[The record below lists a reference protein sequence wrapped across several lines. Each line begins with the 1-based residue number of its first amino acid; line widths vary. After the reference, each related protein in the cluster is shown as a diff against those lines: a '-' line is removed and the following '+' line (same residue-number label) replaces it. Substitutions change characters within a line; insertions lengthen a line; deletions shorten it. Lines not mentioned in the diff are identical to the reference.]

1 MYQAAA
7 ALDPRVKLTFTD
19 TDNPVTGKVF
29 IFAST
34 SVKQSIY
41 PLIPID
47 PAQHSVRI
55 PQQEPM
61 ELPPTKK
68 AQLLDF
74 SSFSKDCV
82 AKTMSVDTE
91 LQTLIFLINHG
102 LMSIPLLF
110 GLNERKQNC
119 LSLLYNCSPLPAVLR
134 LLKSCFQSRFC
145 PEPEKKSH

>member
-1 MYQAAA
+1 MAELPLERTAEVYQAAA

-34 SVKQSIY
+34 SVKQSVY
-41 PLIPID
+41 SLIPID

-68 AQLLDF
+68 A
-74 SSFSKDCV
+74 
-82 AKTMSVDTE
+82 
-91 LQTLIFLINHG
+91 
-102 LMSIPLLF
+102 
-110 GLNERKQNC
+110 
-119 LSLLYNCSPLPAVLR
+119 
-134 LLKSCFQSRFC
+134 
-145 PEPEKKSH
+145 